1 MEEVRQKMGRHER
14 QDVKGKGE
22 GLVLRRVSEKGRT
35 IRGLEGGG
43 MKKGERMGKRG
54 GHRLERGKGREK
66 GRGSRGG

>member
-1 MEEVRQKMGRHER
+1 MGRHER

-22 GLVLRRVSEKGRT
+22 GLVLR
-35 IRGLEGGG
+35 RGLEGGG